1 MDVITVIERSGGLA
15 TRADLI
21 RATSRADVDRA
32 VARGSLRR
40 VGHGRYALP
49 GVEQAAAAAHRL
61 NGHLSLTSAAVHH
74 GWEVKTVPPLPH
86 VVFPRKRNVP
96 RLGRREVVVHRA
108 DLGPD
113 DVAGIATSREL
124 TLLQCLRSLPD
135 DEALAIADS
144 ALRHGEISTLRRVH
158 GVRSRGGERQG
169 TTHRG
174 TGRCARREPLR
185 VRHARHLPPGA
196 RPVRHPAAGPVGDHF
211 WACPD
216 LVDRKHRIVIEC
228 DSWQWH
234 GDRKGFLKDVRRYT
248 LLSADG
254 WTVLRFTWDD
264 VMLRPAWVRD
274 VLSRAV
280 GVDARTEVHRCVACG
295 RVNRPASATSVRA
308 PTADR
313 GCRAG
318 AGGSTVDRPGG
329 AMSQPTPEP
338 VPPAVRAQI
347 LATEHWGLLA
357 VRSQT
362 WSEVIG
368 RITSQLMFT
377 SATLLFLALA
387 GQALSYSPTFRL
399 LAIALG
405 LTLLIAGTLTSF
417 RVHNASQ
424 EDYMFIKGMNRLRA
438 AYLDIDPTLAPYFI
452 TGLTDD
458 DDGIGQTYTMGATRR
473 SASQVLSSSGMFII
487 VVNTL
492 VAAGVAAFVLWPAGG
507 WVAAVGAVVVGAAHF
522 AVWIW
527 LGWRAWQVNI
537 DPAHVRFPAQAPGSE
552 QVS

>member
-1 MDVITVIERSGGLA
+1 
-15 TRADLI
+15 
-21 RATSRADVDRA
+21 
-32 VARGSLRR
+32 
-40 VGHGRYALP
+40 
-49 GVEQAAAAAHRL
+49 
-61 NGHLSLTSAAVHH
+61 
-74 GWEVKTVPPLPH
+74 
-86 VVFPRKRNVP
+86 
-96 RLGRREVVVHRA
+96 
-108 DLGPD
+108 
-113 DVAGIATSREL
+113 
-124 TLLQCLRSLPD
+124 
-135 DEALAIADS
+135 
-144 ALRHGEISTLRRVH
+144 
-158 GVRSRGGERQG
+158 
-169 TTHRG
+169 
-174 TGRCARREPLR
+174 
-185 VRHARHLPPGA
+185 
-196 RPVRHPAAGPVGDHF
+196 
-211 WACPD
+211 
-216 LVDRKHRIVIEC
+216 
-228 DSWQWH
+228 
-234 GDRKGFLKDVRRYT
+234 
-248 LLSADG
+248 
-254 WTVLRFTWDD
+254 
-264 VMLRPAWVRD
+264 
-274 VLSRAV
+274 
-280 GVDARTEVHRCVACG
+280 
-295 RVNRPASATSVRA
+295 
-308 PTADR
+308 
-313 GCRAG
+313 
-318 AGGSTVDRPGG
+318 
-329 AMSQPTPEP
+329 MSQPTPEP

-405 LTLLIAGTLTSF
+405 LTLLVAGTLTSF

-473 SASQVLSSSGMFII
+473 SASQVLSSSAMFII

-492 VAAGVAAFVLWPAGG
+492 VAAGLTAFVLWPAGG

-537 DPAHVRFPAQAPGSE
+537 DPAHVRFPAQAPGGDP
-552 QVS
+552 VS